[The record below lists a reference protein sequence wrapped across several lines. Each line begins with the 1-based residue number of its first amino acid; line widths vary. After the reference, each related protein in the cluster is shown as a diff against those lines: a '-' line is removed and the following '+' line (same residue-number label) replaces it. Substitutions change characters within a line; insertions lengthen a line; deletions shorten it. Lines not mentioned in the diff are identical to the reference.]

1 MFTLIFWVVVI
12 TAAAIFEVFTL
23 TMGAQTIG
31 LPWQVARSVASLPL
45 LTIIMALLAWSIGGY
60 WRIVRDVA
68 KWLGLA
74 TFLVFGAIVANDAL
88 VRHNADEAAR
98 ATNAASDAEARAGA
112 ARDLAAA
119 RQRRDS
125 ITETAKRADL
135 EAQLA
140 DMLATA
146 AKESGKERGGC
157 GRRCQA
163 AEAAASAL
171 RQRITDATAREDA
184 EGQMRAAQTRL
195 DVIRPAVAV
204 VAADIAFPGFTV
216 TREQLDGAILLA
228 ILVALTIVGSLPLA
242 FGRVLDGL
250 TVAHAHRRRAR
261 GLPVSAP
268 LCEIIDVEPEPIP
281 EPVAP
286 PVALPAPDPIRLFAE
301 AALAVCPEGQKGLAI
316 GELRDA
322 CLAWCRAEGHEAP
335 VATNGRFS
343 SPLAAAMGLDSI
355 TVLPGRGR
363 KTNLTLRDSHAHLM
377 PVTKRVT
384 KSAPGNTR

>member
-45 LTIIMALLAWSIGGY
+45 LTLIMALLAWSIGGH

-74 TFLVFGAIVANDAL
+74 AFLVFGMIVANDAL

-119 RQRRDS
+119 RQRRDN
-125 ITETAKRADL
+125 IAETAKRADL
-135 EAQLA
+135 EAELA
-140 DMLATA
+140 GMLATA
-146 AKESGKERGGC
+146 TKEAKDRGGC
-157 GRRCQA
+157 LKRCLA
-163 AEAAASAL
+163 AEAAASTL

-184 EGQMRAAQTRL
+184 EGQMRAAQARL
-195 DVIRPAVAV
+195 DAIPPAVAV

-216 TREQLDGAILLA
+216 TREQLNGVILLA
-228 ILVALTIVGSLPLA
+228 ILVGLAIVGSLPLA

-250 TVAHAHRRRAR
+250 TVAHAQRRRAR

-268 LCEIIDVEPEPIP
+268 LCEIIDVEPEPIA

-322 CLAWCRAEGHEAP
+322 CLAWCKAEGHEAP

-343 SPLAAAMGLDSI
+343 SPLAAAMGLESI

-377 PVTKRVT
+377 PVAKRAAKGT
-384 KSAPGNTR
+384 PRNGT